1 MKQALPS
8 PSELRTVHVIGR
20 YPPPIDGQSLATQ
33 SLASLLV
40 QDHDVKQFNMTLT
53 DRALLSSGY
62 SGARQTIQHYLKL
75 KPKLKSRLSDGNPV
89 LWANISSQPSGHW
102 RDLMTVVPC
111 LYPKQP
117 VVAVVHW
124 GNFSR
129 IFKHWSMAA
138 SARKLVRRL
147 DRVVVLSR
155 ELANQIEAYVPAR
168 KLCVIPNYV
177 PQIASDDDFRI
188 KHANNAASSTIRVL
202 FLSHMIK
209 EKGCYDLLQAIAIAT
224 NQGLSLEVH
233 FAGRW
238 NVESDEGKFRSEVE
252 RLGLKDTVVIHGPI
266 SDRRAVAKLHQTADV
281 FALPSLLAHEAQ
293 PLAIMEALSAG
304 TPVIVTKLPVLEAL
318 VNEEQGASLVPPR
331 NPEAIANALISL
343 SSREVWQKK
352 SFAARTHYKSEYSPE
367 TVRQAWTALI
377 KNL

>member
-1 MKQALPS
+1 MKQALPG

-33 SLASLLV
+33 SLARLLV

-202 FLSHMIK
+202 FLSHMIQ

-224 NQGLSLEVH
+224 KQGMSLEAH

-238 NVESDEGKFRSEVE
+238 NVESDEERFRSEVE
-252 RLGLKDTVVIHGPI
+252 RLGLKDTVVVHGPI
-266 SDRRAVAKLHQTADV
+266 ADRKAVAELHQTADV

-304 TPVIVTKLPVLEAL
+304 TPVIITKLPVLEAL

-331 NPEAIANALISL
+331 DPEAIANELLALSNK
-343 SSREVWQKK
+343 EVWQKK
-352 SFAARTHYKSEYSPE
+352 SCAARKHYETEYSPKS
-367 TVRQAWTALI
+367 VRQAWTALI

>member
-1 MKQALPS
+1 MTQALPS
-8 PSELRTVHVIGR
+8 PDGLRTVHVIGR
-20 YPPPIDGQSLATQ
+20 FPPPIDGQSLATH
-33 SLASLLV
+33 SLARLLE
-40 QDHDVKQFNMTLT
+40 QDHDVKRFNMTLT
-53 DRALLSSGY
+53 NRALLSSGH

-75 KPKLKSRLSDGNPV
+75 KPKLKSQLSDGNPV

-102 RDLMTVVPC
+102 RDLMAVMPC
-111 LYPKQP
+111 LHPNQP

-129 IFKHWSMAA
+129 VFTHWSMAA

-155 ELANQIEAYVPAR
+155 ELANQIEAYVPVH

-177 PQIASDDDFRI
+177 PQIASEDELRV
-188 KHANNAASSTIRVL
+188 KHENHAASSTLRVL

-209 EKGCYDLLQAIAIAT
+209 EKGCYDLLQAISIAIKR
-224 NQGLSLEVH
+224 GLSIKAH

-238 NVESDEGKFRSEVE
+238 NVESDEEKFRSEVA
-252 RLGLKDTVVIHGPI
+252 RLGLKDIVVIHGPI
-266 SDRRAVAKLHQTADV
+266 SDRGAVAELHRTADV

-304 TPVIVTKLPVLEAL
+304 TPVIITKLPVLEAL

-331 NPEAIANALISL
+331 DPEKIANELAALNSK
-343 SSREVWQKK
+343 EVWQKK
-352 SFAARTHYKSEYSPE
+352 SCASRKHYETEYSPE
-367 TVRQAWTALI
+367 TVRQAWTSLI
-377 KNL
+377 RDL

>member
-1 MKQALPS
+1 MTQAVPS
-8 PSELRTVHVIGR
+8 PDGLITVHVIGR
-20 YPPPIDGQSLATQ
+20 YPPPIDGQSLATL
-33 SLASLLV
+33 SLARLLE
-40 QDHDVKQFNMTLT
+40 QDHDVKQFNMTLSN
-53 DRALLSSGY
+53 RALLSSGH

-75 KPKLKSRLSDGNPV
+75 KPKLKSRLRDGNPV

-102 RDLMTVVPC
+102 RDLMAVVPC
-111 LYPKQP
+111 LQPNQP

-124 GNFSR
+124 GNFSK
-129 IFKHWSMAA
+129 IFTHWSMAA

-155 ELANQIEAYVPAR
+155 ELANQIEAYVPAH

-177 PQIASDDDFRI
+177 PQIASEDEFSV
-188 KHANNAASSTIRVL
+188 KHENHAASSTIRVL

-224 NQGLSLEVH
+224 KQGLSLEAH

-238 NVESDEGKFRSEVE
+238 NIESDEGRFRSEVE
-252 RLGLKDTVVIHGPI
+252 RLGLSDTIVIHGPI
-266 SDRRAVAKLHQTADV
+266 SDRRAVAELHQTADV

-304 TPVIVTKLPVLEAL
+304 TPVIITKLPVLEAL

-331 NPEAIANALISL
+331 DPEAIANALVTL
-343 SSREVWQKK
+343 SNKEVWQNK
-352 SFAARTHYKSEYSPE
+352 SFAARKHYKTEYSPE
-367 TVRQAWTALI
+367 TVRQAWTDLI

>member
-1 MKQALPS
+1 MTQVLSS
-8 PSELRTVHVIGR
+8 PDGLRTVHVIGR
-20 YPPPIDGQSLATQ
+20 YPPPIDGQSLATL
-33 SLASLLV
+33 SLARLLE
-40 QDHDVKQFNMTLT
+40 QDHDVVRFNMTLT

-102 RDLMTVVPC
+102 RDVMAVVPC
-111 LYPKQP
+111 LHPNQP

-129 IFKHWSMAA
+129 IFTHWSMAA
-138 SARKLVRRL
+138 SARRLVRRL

-155 ELANQIEAYVPAR
+155 ELANQIESYVPAG

-177 PQIASDDDFRI
+177 PQIASKDEFRV
-188 KHANNAASSTIRVL
+188 KHENYAASSTIRVL
-202 FLSHMIK
+202 YLSHMIK
-209 EKGCYDLLQAIAIAT
+209 EKGCYDLLKAIAIAT
-224 NQGLSLEVH
+224 KQGLSLEAH

-238 NVESDEGKFRSEVE
+238 NAESDEGRFRNEVE
-252 RLGLKDTVVIHGPI
+252 HLGLSDIVVIHGPI
-266 SDRRAVAKLHQTADV
+266 SDRRAVAELHRTSDV

-304 TPVIVTKLPVLEAL
+304 TPVIITKLPVLEAL

-331 NPEAIANALISL
+331 DPEAIANALVTL
-343 SSREVWQKK
+343 SNKEVWQKK
-352 SFAARTHYKSEYSPE
+352 SCAARKHYKTEYSPKS
-367 TVRQAWTALI
+367 VRQAWITLI

>member
-1 MKQALPS
+1 MIQTLPS
-8 PSELRTVHVIGR
+8 PDGLRTVHVIGR
-20 YPPPIDGQSLATQ
+20 FPPPIDGQSLATL
-33 SLASLLV
+33 SLARLLE
-40 QDHDVKQFNMTLT
+40 QDHDVKQFNMTLAH
-53 DRALLSSGY
+53 RALLSSGH
-62 SGARQTIQHYLKL
+62 SGTRQTIQHYLRL
-75 KPKLKSRLSDGNPV
+75 KPKLESRLSDGNPV

-102 RDLMTVVPC
+102 RDLITVVPC
-111 LYPKQP
+111 LHPNQP

-129 IFKHWSMAA
+129 IFTYWSMAA

-155 ELANQIEAYVPAR
+155 ELANQIEAYVPAH

-177 PQIASDDDFRI
+177 PQIASEDEFRI
-188 KHANNAASSTIRVL
+188 KNENHAASSTIRVL

-224 NQGLSLEVH
+224 KQGLSLEAH

-238 NVESDEGKFRSEVE
+238 NVESDEGRFRGEVE
-252 RLGLKDTVVIHGPI
+252 RLGLRDTVVVHGPI

-304 TPVIVTKLPVLEAL
+304 TPVIITKLPVLEAL

-331 NPEAIANALISL
+331 DPEAIANALVTL
-343 SSREVWQKK
+343 SNKEIWHNK
-352 SFAARTHYKSEYSPE
+352 SFAARKHYKTEYSPKS
-367 TVRQAWTALI
+367 VRQAWTALI

>member
-1 MKQALPS
+1 MTQTLPR
-8 PSELRTVHVIGR
+8 PNGLRTVHVIGR
-20 YPPPIDGQSLATQ
+20 FPPPIDGQSLATH
-33 SLASLLV
+33 SLARLLE
-40 QDHDVKQFNMTLT
+40 QDHAVKQFSMTLT
-53 DRALLSSGY
+53 NRALLSSGY

-102 RDLMTVVPC
+102 RDLMAVMPC
-111 LYPKQP
+111 LHPNQP

-129 IFKHWSMAA
+129 IFTHWSMAA

-155 ELANQIEAYVPAR
+155 ELANQIGAYVPAH

-177 PQIASDDDFRI
+177 PQIASEDEFRI
-188 KHANNAASSTIRVL
+188 KHENYAASSAIRVL

-224 NQGLSLEVH
+224 KRGLPLKAH

-238 NVESDEGKFRSEVE
+238 NIESDEGRFRSEVE
-252 RLGLKDTVVIHGPI
+252 RLGLKDIVVIHGPI
-266 SDRRAVAKLHQTADV
+266 SDRRTVAELHQTADV

-304 TPVIVTKLPVLEAL
+304 TPAIITKLPVLEAL
-318 VNEEQGASLVPPR
+318 VNEEQGASLVPPHD
-331 NPEAIANALISL
+331 PEAIANALIAL
-343 SSREVWQKK
+343 SRKEVWQDK
-352 SFAARTHYKSEYSPE
+352 SFAARKHYETEYSPE